1 MFNLFKNFYKNNF
14 VYSAKEKLSKLTILF
29 ILILNIIVFNII
41 LEGQKF
47 QVNFVSSPYNKYPNY
62 CTNFI
67 NSLTRI
73 NFDTFSS
80 IEYYTNDISYY
91 GEIFSDNLDFRCV
104 QINNKINNVKNE
116 HNLEE
121 INLDIEELNKKI
133 FSTRDE
139 IKYFKNN
146 YNTTLFEKLANQ
158 DTNKSILQKNLNS
171 ENIKIKYQETLKKE
185 EELNNK
191 KEEIYK
197 KFQNSKS
204 IIELNDYILSI
215 KGSYLDDR
223 EKAFDTYYNL
233 IEIIKILFLL
243 PMVILFFYLMKRY
256 LKSEKYI
263 LYIIFKNLFMV
274 SLIPTL
280 YTIFLMIY
288 KFLPKVY
295 ITEIIQ
301 FFYDLEIPFV
311 VYYLLVIVFVVIFTY
326 FIIKI
331 QKHFKEKNEK
341 LKRNKITIIESFN
354 QNSCNS
360 CGNKVSYIS
369 MNYCPICQN
378 RLKIKCNSCENETV
392 LGLNFCQNCGEKLE
406 N

>member
-121 INLDIEELNKKI
+121 IKLEIEKLNEKI
-133 FSTRDE
+133 FSTKDE
-139 IKYFKNN
+139 INYFKNN

-158 DTNKSILQKNLNS
+158 DINKSILQENLNS

-215 KGSYLDDR
+215 KSSYLGDR

-301 FFYDLEIPFV
+301 FFYDLEIPFI
-311 VYYLLVIVFVVIFTY
+311 VYYILVIFFVVIFTY

>member
-215 KGSYLDDR
+215 KSSYLDDR

-233 IEIIKILFLL
+233 IEIKILFLL

>member
-47 QVNFVSSPYNKYPNY
+47 QVNFVSSPYSKYPNY

-67 NSLTRI
+67 NSSTRI

-80 IEYYTNDISYY
+80 IDYYTNDVSYY

-121 INLDIEELNKKI
+121 IKLEIEKLNEKI
-133 FSTRDE
+133 FSTKDE
-139 IKYFKNN
+139 INYFKNN

-158 DTNKSILQKNLNS
+158 DINKSILQENLNS

-197 KFQNSKS
+197 KFQNSQS
-204 IIELNDYILSI
+204 VIELSDYILSV
-215 KGSYLDDR
+215 KSSYLDDE
-223 EKAFDTYYNL
+223 EKAFDNYYNL

-243 PMVILFFYLMKRY
+243 PMVVLFFYLMKRY

-263 LYIIFKNLFMV
+263 LYIVFKNLFMV
-274 SLIPTL
+274 SFIPTL
-280 YTIFLMIY
+280 YTIFLIIY
-288 KFLPKVY
+288 KFLPKVF

-301 FFYDLEIPFV
+301 FFYDLEIPFI
-311 VYYLLVIVFVVIFTY
+311 VYYILVIFFVVIFTY

-331 QKHFKEKNEK
+331 QKQFKEKNEK

-354 QNSCNS
+354 QNICNS

>member
-158 DTNKSILQKNLNS
+158 DINKSILQENLNS

-215 KGSYLDDR
+215 KSSYLDDE

-263 LYIIFKNLFMV
+263 LYCKNRKHLNTV
-274 SLIPTL
+274 S
-280 YTIFLMIY
+280 
-288 KFLPKVY
+288 
-295 ITEIIQ
+295 
-301 FFYDLEIPFV
+301 
-311 VYYLLVIVFVVIFTY
+311 
-326 FIIKI
+326 
-331 QKHFKEKNEK
+331 
-341 LKRNKITIIESFN
+341 
-354 QNSCNS
+354 
-360 CGNKVSYIS
+360 GN
-369 MNYCPICQN
+369 
-378 RLKIKCNSCENETV
+378 T
-392 LGLNFCQNCGEKLE
+392 
-406 N
+406 

>member
-14 VYSAKEKLSKLTILF
+14 IYSAKEKLSKLTILF

-215 KGSYLDDR
+215 KSSYLDDR

-392 LGLNFCQNCGEKLE
+392 LGLNFCQNYGEKLE

>member
-14 VYSAKEKLSKLTILF
+14 IYSAKEKLSKLTILF

-215 KGSYLDDR
+215 KSSYLGDR

>member
-233 IEIIKILFLL
+233 IEIIKIA
-243 PMVILFFYLMKRY
+243 
-256 LKSEKYI
+256 
-263 LYIIFKNLFMV
+263 
-274 SLIPTL
+274 
-280 YTIFLMIY
+280 
-288 KFLPKVY
+288 
-295 ITEIIQ
+295 
-301 FFYDLEIPFV
+301 
-311 VYYLLVIVFVVIFTY
+311 
-326 FIIKI
+326 KI
-331 QKHFKEKNEK
+331 
-341 LKRNKITIIESFN
+341 
-354 QNSCNS
+354 
-360 CGNKVSYIS
+360 GN
-369 MNYCPICQN
+369 
-378 RLKIKCNSCENETV
+378 T
-392 LGLNFCQNCGEKLE
+392 
-406 N
+406 

>member
-41 LEGQKF
+41 LEVQKF

-215 KGSYLDDR
+215 KSSYLDDR

>member
-41 LEGQKF
+41 LEVQKF

-215 KGSYLDDR
+215 KSSYLDDR

-233 IEIIKILFLL
+233 IEIKILFLL

>member
-1 MFNLFKNFYKNNF
+1 M
-14 VYSAKEKLSKLTILF
+14 TILF

-215 KGSYLDDR
+215 KSSYLDDR

>member
-1 MFNLFKNFYKNNF
+1 MQW
-14 VYSAKEKLSKLTILF
+14 AH
-29 ILILNIIVFNII
+29 
-41 LEGQKF
+41 
-47 QVNFVSSPYNKYPNY
+47 
-62 CTNFI
+62 
-67 NSLTRI
+67 
-73 NFDTFSS
+73 
-80 IEYYTNDISYY
+80 
-91 GEIFSDNLDFRCV
+91 
-104 QINNKINNVKNE
+104 NVKNE

-215 KGSYLDDR
+215 KSSYLDDR

-301 FFYDLEIPFV
+301 FF
-311 VYYLLVIVFVVIFTY
+311 
-326 FIIKI
+326 
-331 QKHFKEKNEK
+331 
-341 LKRNKITIIESFN
+341 
-354 QNSCNS
+354 
-360 CGNKVSYIS
+360 
-369 MNYCPICQN
+369 
-378 RLKIKCNSCENETV
+378 
-392 LGLNFCQNCGEKLE
+392 
-406 N
+406 